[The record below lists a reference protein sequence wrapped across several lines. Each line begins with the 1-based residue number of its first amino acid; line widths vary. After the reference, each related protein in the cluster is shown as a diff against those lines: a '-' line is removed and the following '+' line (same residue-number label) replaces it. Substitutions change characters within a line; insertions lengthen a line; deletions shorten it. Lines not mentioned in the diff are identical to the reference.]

1 MKNTRYI
8 ATDYEGIVEVKFPD
22 EIVGGE
28 FQKEVA
34 ADKFEN
40 FASLLSELDKQVNDV
55 DGNVASLVSFKE
67 TLDEEGKK
75 LRIAQKEL
83 EENRFAFERQMK
95 EEYQKLNDLKIDFEQ
110 EKTKVF
116 NEIQNARELHEKNKR
131 TFEKFRQE
139 QLANIEKSKKM
150 LTKNYEQFEKIV
162 SKFNEKF
169 DKFDNQN

>member
-1 MKNTRYI
+1 M
-8 ATDYEGIVEVKFPD
+8 
-22 EIVGGE
+22 
-28 FQKEVA
+28 
-34 ADKFEN
+34 
-40 FASLLSELDKQVNDV
+40 
-55 DGNVASLVSFKE
+55 
-67 TLDEEGKK
+67 
-75 LRIAQKEL
+75 
-83 EENRFAFERQMK
+83 EENRFSFERQMK